1 MLTFDPTT
9 TSGGVL
15 ADLFRRYCELRGPN
29 PEGEVSGGDMLQ
41 ALTAAFEDIGL
52 DVHGDGTQLDV
63 PTGHSA
69 FTVIGLC
76 CDHSDELYVAGVQA
90 GEHAAAVV
98 ELQTDEEH
106 FSRYTYTFVAESA
119 DAAADH
125 ARHQVENDD
134 SDH

>member
-9 TSGGVL
+9 TSGAAL
-15 ADLFRRYCELRGPN
+15 ANLFRRYCELRGPN

-41 ALTAAFEDIGL
+41 ALTVAFEDIGL

-63 PTGHSA
+63 PAGHSA

-98 ELQTDEEH
+98 ELQADEDH
-106 FSRYTYTFVAESA
+106 FSRYAYTLVAESA
-119 DAAADH
+119 DAAADL
-125 ARHQVENDD
+125 ARQQIEDESHD
-134 SDH
+134 